1 MLPGQNSKIYQ
12 ALLNLI
18 EPAYPN
24 VPLYPM
30 KSGENREDGE
40 CTMLGTKRASFRS
53 IRQINWIIYVRLSI
67 VKNYRI
73 SSEFE

>member
-12 ALLNLI
+12 TLLNLI

-24 VPLYPM
+24 VSM